1 MLEALNHFT
10 SSTENNIGKLS
21 PHHPLCIADLTCSL
35 GARKPAFLGSGKTWA
50 SYQLGPQSEHLGF
63 RVWSHPVIQQ
73 VTSTFSVPPLP
84 FASAKPAGVN
94 TDQSLPQIWGSFRYP
109 LFFGWLTASL
119 TTYNFQ
125 STSSGPSWIE
135 ALCHTAYVCVLK
147 IQVSDY

>member
-73 VTSTFSVPPLP
+73 VTSTFSIPPPP

-94 TDQSLPQIWGSFRYP
+94 TDQSLPQIWGSDWSVFTP
-109 LFFGWLTASL
+109 AGLAEAKG
-119 TTYNFQ
+119 
-125 STSSGPSWIE
+125 GGGIE
-135 ALCHTAYVCVLK
+135 KVDVTCWMTG
-147 IQVSDY
+147 